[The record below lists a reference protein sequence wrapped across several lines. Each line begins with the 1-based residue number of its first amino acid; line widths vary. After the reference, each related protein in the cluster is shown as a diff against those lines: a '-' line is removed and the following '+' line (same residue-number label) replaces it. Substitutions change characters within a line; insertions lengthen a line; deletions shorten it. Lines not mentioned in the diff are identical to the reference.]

1 MPLYSYKAM
10 DSSNKEASGRIE
22 AANEK
27 VASQQLREKGLRPFE
42 MKPVASGGVDVGAFF
57 AGLKKKK
64 VKASDRMTFTR
75 QLATLLEAGLPLMR
89 ALTILTEQ
97 SENPALRV
105 MIEEV
110 KNSVQGGAS
119 FSEAI
124 GKYPDTFNK
133 LYVSMV
139 RAGEVGGVLEVVLD
153 RLAEFAEK
161 DAALAAKVKSAMVYP
176 AIIVI
181 VAITVITIL
190 MAFVIPQF
198 TELFGSMG
206 ATLPLPTRIL
216 ITISGYVKG
225 FWWAIFG
232 GMAGIYYGSKAWF
245 KTGPGEKWRDAT
257 VLKLPVFGEIQRK
270 MITARFTRTLGT
282 LIQSGVPILQAL
294 SIVKDTTGN
303 VVVGAAMDSVA
314 AAVTEGEPLASP
326 LHRIGVFAPMV
337 TNMIAV
343 GEETGALDQML
354 IRIAD
359 NYDMVVEEAV
369 KGLTSLMEPAIIVF
383 MGVTIGF
390 IVLALFMPLF
400 DMGSHVKA

>member
-1 MPLYSYKAM
+1 MAVFAYKAM
-10 DSSNKEASGRIE
+10 DASNREVNGRID

-27 VASQQLREKGLRPFE
+27 LASQQLRDKGMRPFQVTA
-42 MKPVASGGVDVGAFF
+42 VAEGGIADFMASW
-57 AGLKKKK
+57 KKKK
-64 VKASDRMTFTR
+64 VKPSDMMTFTR
-75 QLATLLEAGLPLMR
+75 QLATLIEAGLPLLR

-97 SENPALRV
+97 SENPTLRV
-105 MIEEV
+105 MIEEI
-110 KNSVQGGAS
+110 KNSVQGGSS

-124 GKYPDTFNK
+124 SKYPDTFNK

-161 DAALAAKVKSAMVYP
+161 DAAILAKVKGAMVYP
-176 AIIVI
+176 LIMVMVAVIVI
-181 VAITVITIL
+181 AIL
-190 MAFVIPQF
+190 MIFVIPQF
-198 TELFGSMG
+198 KELFGSMG

-216 ITISGYVKG
+216 MGASAAIGTY
-225 FWWAIFG
+225 WWLIGGVLFG
-232 GMAGIYYGSKAWF
+232 AKTGSAAWF
-245 KTGPGEKWRDAT
+245 KTEAGERWKDGMM
-257 VLKLPVFGEIQRK
+257 LKLPIFGEMQRK
-270 MITARFTRTLGT
+270 MITARFARTLGT

-303 VVVGAAMDSVA
+303 VVVGSQMDSVA
-314 AAVTEGEPLASP
+314 AAVTEGEPLAVP
-326 LHRIGVFAPMV
+326 LNKLGVFSPMV

-359 NYDMVVEEAV
+359 NYDMIVEEAV
-369 KGLTSLMEPAIIVF
+369 KALTSLMEPALIVF

-400 DMGSHVKA
+400 DMSSHVKA

>member
-1 MPLYSYKAM
+1 MPAFAYKAM
-10 DSSNKEASGRIE
+10 DTANKEVSGRID

-27 VASQQLREKGLRPFE
+27 LVSQQLRDRGLRPLE
-42 MKPVASGGVDVGAFF
+42 ISAVAEGGMGEFMQKF
-57 AGLKKKK
+57 RKKK

-75 QLATLLEAGLPLMR
+75 QLATLIEAGLPLLR

-97 SENPALRV
+97 SENPTLKQ
-105 MIEEV
+105 MIEEI
-110 KNSVQGGAS
+110 KNSVQGGSS

-124 GKYPDTFNK
+124 AKYPDVFNK

-139 RAGEVGGVLEVVLD
+139 KAGEVGGVLEVVLD

-161 DAALAAKVKSAMVYP
+161 DAQLMTKVKGAMVYP
-176 AIIVI
+176 AIMVLVAVI
-181 VAITVITIL
+181 VITIL

-206 ATLPLPTRIL
+206 ATLPLPTRVL
-216 ITISGYVKG
+216 ISISNVIKT
-225 FWWAIFG
+225 FWWAIFAAIG
-232 GMAGIYYGSKAWF
+232 GMHFGSQAWF
-245 KTGPGEKWRDAT
+245 KTPAGERWRDGMM
-257 VLKLPVFGEIQRK
+257 LKLPIFGELTRK

-294 SIVKDTTGN
+294 AIVKDTTGN
-303 VVVGAAMDSVA
+303 VVVGNQMDSVI
-314 AAVTEGEPLASP
+314 AAVTEGEPIASP
-326 LHRIGVFAPMV
+326 LHKLGVFAPMV

-354 IRIAD
+354 MRIAD

-369 KGLTSLMEPAIIVF
+369 KGLTSLMEPALIVF
-383 MGVTIGF
+383 MGVTVGF

>member
-1 MPLYSYKAM
+1 MASFNYKAM
-10 DSSNKEASGRIE
+10 DASNKEVSGHID

-27 VASQQLREKGLRPFE
+27 LASQILRERNLKPFE
-42 MKPVASGGVDVGAFF
+42 LKAVAEGGFDAFMQKW
-57 AGLKKKK
+57 KKKK

-75 QLATLLEAGLPLMR
+75 QLATLIEAGLPLLR
-89 ALTILTEQ
+89 ALNILVEQ
-97 SENPALRV
+97 SENPTLRE
-105 MIEEV
+105 MIEEI

-124 GKYPDTFNK
+124 AKYPDTFNK

-139 RAGEVGGVLEVVLD
+139 KAGEVGGVLEVVLD

-161 DAALAAKVKSAMVYP
+161 DAALMTKVKGAMVYP
-176 AIIVI
+176 AIMVL
-181 VAITVITIL
+181 VAVTVIIIL

-206 ATLPLPTRIL
+206 ATLPMPTQVL
-216 ITISGYVKG
+216 ISISDVIKG
-225 FWWAIFG
+225 FWWALFG
-232 GMAGIYYGSKAWF
+232 GMAGIYFGAQAWF
-245 KTGPGEKWRDAT
+245 KTELGERWRDGMM
-257 VLKLPVFGEIQRK
+257 LKLPIFGELTRK

-303 VVVGAAMDSVA
+303 VVVGTAMDSVS
-314 AAVTEGEPLASP
+314 AAVTEGEPIANP
-326 LHRIGVFAPMV
+326 LHRLGVFAPMV

-359 NYDMVVEEAV
+359 NYDMIVEEAV
-369 KGLTSLMEPAIIVF
+369 KGLTSLMEPALIVF
-383 MGVTIGF
+383 MGVTVGF

>member
-1 MPLYSYKAM
+1 MPTFAYKAM
-10 DSSNKEASGRIE
+10 DAANKEVNGKIDAASDRL
-22 AANEK
+22 
-27 VASQQLREKGLRPFE
+27 ASQQLRERGLRVFE
-42 MKPVASGGVDVGAFF
+42 VKAVSAGMDIFASF
-57 AGLKKKK
+57 KKQK
-64 VKASDRMTFTR
+64 VKASDKMTFTR
-75 QLATLLEAGLPLMR
+75 QLSTLIEAGLPLLR

-97 SENPALRV
+97 SENPTLRQ
-105 MIEEV
+105 MIEEI
-110 KNSVQGGAS
+110 KNSVQGGSS

-124 GKYPDTFNK
+124 AKYPDTFDK

-139 RAGEVGGVLEVVLD
+139 KAGEVGGVLEIVLD
-153 RLAEFAEK
+153 RLATFAEK
-161 DAALAAKVKSAMVYP
+161 DAMIQAKVKGAMVYP
-176 AIIVI
+176 AIMVLVAAVVI
-181 VAITVITIL
+181 VIL

-198 TELFGSMG
+198 SDLFGQMG
-206 ATLPLPTRIL
+206 AQLPLPTRIL
-216 ITISGYVKG
+216 INISDIIKS

-232 GMAGIYYGSKAWF
+232 AFGGIYYGAKAWF
-245 KTGPGEKWRDAT
+245 KTPSGEHWRDAMM
-257 VLKLPVFGEIQRK
+257 LKLPVFGELTRK

-303 VVVGAAMDSVA
+303 VVVGEAMDSVT
-314 AAVTEGEPLASP
+314 AAVTAGEPLANP
-326 LHRIGVFAPMV
+326 LHKLGIFSPMV

-369 KGLTSLMEPAIIVF
+369 KAMMTLMEPAIIVF
-383 MGVTIGF
+383 MGVTVGF

-400 DMGSHVKA
+400 DLGSHVKG

>member
-1 MPLYSYKAM
+1 MAHFTYKAM
-10 DSSNKEASGRIE
+10 DATGKEVTGKIE
-22 AANEK
+22 AATDK
-27 VASQQLREKGLRPFE
+27 MASQQLRERGMRVFE
-42 MKPVASGGVDVGAFF
+42 VKEQGAGGDFF
-57 AGLKKKK
+57 ANFRKKK
-64 VKASDRMTFTR
+64 VKASDKMTFTR
-75 QLATLLEAGLPLMR
+75 QLATLIEAGLPLLR

-97 SENPALRV
+97 SENPTLRE
-105 MIEEV
+105 MIEDV
-110 KNSVQGGAS
+110 KNSVQGGSS

-124 GKYPDTFNK
+124 AKYPDTFDK

-139 RAGEVGGVLEVVLD
+139 KAGEIGGVLEIVLD
-153 RLAEFAEK
+153 RLATFAEK
-161 DAALAAKVKSAMVYP
+161 DAQLMAKVKSAMVYP
-176 AIIVI
+176 MIMVLVAVI
-181 VAITVITIL
+181 VITIL

-206 ATLPLPTRIL
+206 AQLPFPTRIL
-216 ITISGYVKG
+216 ISISDVIKGY
-225 FWWAIFG
+225 WWAIFG
-232 GMAGIYYGSKAWF
+232 AMAGLYYGSQAWF
-245 KTGPGEKWRDAT
+245 KTSAGERWRDGMM
-257 VLKLPVFGEIQRK
+257 LKLPVFGELTRK

-303 VVVGAAMDSVA
+303 VVVGEAMDSVA
-314 AAVTEGEPLASP
+314 AAVTEGEPLATP
-326 LHRIGVFAPMV
+326 LHKLGVFAPMV

-369 KGLTSLMEPAIIVF
+369 KAMTSLMEPALIVF
-383 MGVTIGF
+383 MGVTVGF

-400 DMGSHVKA
+400 DLGSHVKA

>member
-1 MPLYSYKAM
+1 MATFTYKAM
-10 DSSNKEASGRIE
+10 DASNKEVSGRID

-27 VASQQLREKGLRPFE
+27 LASQILRERNLKPFE
-42 MKPVASGGVDVGAFF
+42 LKAVAEGGFGAFMQKF
-57 AGLKKKK
+57 QKKK

-75 QLATLLEAGLPLMR
+75 QLATLIEAGLPLLR
-89 ALTILTEQ
+89 ALNILVEQ
-97 SENPALRV
+97 SENPTLRE
-105 MIEEV
+105 MIEEI
-110 KNSVQGGAS
+110 KNTVQGGAS

-124 GKYPDTFNK
+124 ARYPDTFNK

-139 RAGEVGGVLEVVLD
+139 KAGEVGGVLEVVLD

-161 DAALAAKVKSAMVYP
+161 DAALMTKVKGAMVYP
-176 AIIVI
+176 AIMVL
-181 VAITVITIL
+181 VAVTVIIIL

-206 ATLPLPTRIL
+206 ATLPMPTQIL
-216 ITISGYVKG
+216 ISISDVIKG
-225 FWWAIFG
+225 FWWALFG
-232 GMAGIYYGSKAWF
+232 GMAGIYFGAQAWF
-245 KTGPGEKWRDAT
+245 KTAAGERWRDGMM
-257 VLKLPVFGEIQRK
+257 LKLPIFGELTRK

-303 VVVGAAMDSVA
+303 VVVGTAMDSVS
-314 AAVTEGEPLASP
+314 AAVTEGEPIANP
-326 LHRIGVFAPMV
+326 LHRLGVFAPMV

-359 NYDMVVEEAV
+359 NYDMIVEEAV
-369 KGLTSLMEPAIIVF
+369 KGLTSLMEPALIVF
-383 MGVTIGF
+383 MGVTVGF

>member
-1 MPLYSYKAM
+1 MAQFTYKAA
-10 DSSNKEASGRIE
+10 DATGKEVTGKLE
-22 AANEK
+22 AANDK
-27 VASQQLREKGLRPFE
+27 IASQQLRDRGLRVFE
-42 MKPVASGGVDVGAFF
+42 LKEQAGGGGFSF
-57 AGLKKKK
+57 GFGKKK
-64 VKASDRMTFTR
+64 VKASDKMTFTR
-75 QLATLLEAGLPLMR
+75 QLATLIEAGLPLLR

-97 SENPALRV
+97 SENPTLRE
-105 MIEEV
+105 MIEDI

-124 GKYPDTFNK
+124 AKYPEVFDK

-139 RAGEVGGVLEVVLD
+139 KAGEIGGVLEIVLD
-153 RLAEFAEK
+153 RLASFAEK
-161 DAALAAKVKSAMVYP
+161 DAQLMAKVKSAMVYP
-176 AIIVI
+176 MIMVV
-181 VAITVITIL
+181 VAVVVITVL

-198 TELFGSMG
+198 TELFGQMG
-206 ATLPLPTRIL
+206 AQLPLPTRIL
-216 ITISGYVKG
+216 IGISDAIKG

-232 GMAGIYYGSKAWF
+232 GMIGLYYGSQAWF
-245 KTGPGEKWRDAT
+245 KTPAGERWRDAMM
-257 VLKLPVFGEIQRK
+257 LKLPVFGELTRK

-303 VVVGAAMDSVA
+303 VIVGEAMDSVA
-314 AAVTEGEPLASP
+314 ASVTEGEPLATP
-326 LHRIGVFAPMV
+326 LHKLGVFAPMV

-369 KGLTSLMEPAIIVF
+369 KAMTSLMEPALIVF
-383 MGVTIGF
+383 MGVTVGF
-390 IVLALFMPLF
+390 VVLALFMPLF
-400 DMGSHVKA
+400 DLGSHVKA

>member
-1 MPLYSYKAM
+1 MATFTYKAM
-10 DSSNKEASGRIE
+10 DAANKEVAGRID

-27 VASQQLREKGLRPFE
+27 LASQILRERNLKPFE
-42 MKPVASGGVDVGAFF
+42 LKPVAEGGFDAFMQKF
-57 AGLKKKK
+57 TKKK

-75 QLATLLEAGLPLMR
+75 QLATLIEAGLPLLR
-89 ALTILTEQ
+89 ALNILVEQ
-97 SENPALRV
+97 SENPTLRE
-105 MIEEV
+105 MIDEI
-110 KNSVQGGAS
+110 KNSVQGGLS

-124 GKYPDTFNK
+124 AKYPETFNK

-139 RAGEVGGVLEVVLD
+139 KAGEVGGVLEVVLD

-161 DAALAAKVKSAMVYP
+161 DAALMTKVKGAMVYP
-176 AIIVI
+176 AIMVL
-181 VAITVITIL
+181 VAVTVIIIL

-206 ATLPLPTRIL
+206 ATLPMPTQVL
-216 ITISGYVKG
+216 ISISDVIKG

-232 GMAGIYYGSKAWF
+232 GMAGVYFAAQAWF
-245 KTGPGEKWRDAT
+245 KTASGERWRDGMM
-257 VLKLPVFGEIQRK
+257 LKLPIFGELTRK

-303 VVVGAAMDSVA
+303 VVVGTAMDSVS
-314 AAVTEGEPLASP
+314 AAVTEGEPIASP
-326 LHRIGVFAPMV
+326 LHRLGVFAPMV

-359 NYDMVVEEAV
+359 NYDMIVEESV
-369 KGLTSLMEPAIIVF
+369 KGLTSLMEPALIVF
-383 MGVTIGF
+383 MGVTVGF

>member
-1 MPLYSYKAM
+1 M
-10 DSSNKEASGRIE
+10 DAANKEVSGRID

-27 VASQQLREKGLRPFE
+27 LASQQLRERGLRPFE
-42 MKPVASGGVDVGAFF
+42 LKAVAEGGFSFSG
-57 AGLKKKK
+57 LRKKK

-75 QLATLLEAGLPLMR
+75 QLSTLIEAGLPLLR
-89 ALTILTEQ
+89 ALTILVEQ
-97 SENPALRV
+97 SENPALRQI
-105 MIEEV
+105 IEEI
-110 KNSVQGGAS
+110 KNSVQGGSS

-124 GKYPDTFNK
+124 AKYPDVFNK

-161 DAALAAKVKSAMVYP
+161 DAALMTKVQSAMVYP
-176 AIIVI
+176 AIMVC
-181 VAITVITIL
+181 VAVLVITIL

-198 TELFGSMG
+198 TELFGQMG
-206 ATLPLPTRIL
+206 AQLPLPTRVL
-216 ITISGYVKG
+216 IGISDVVKG
-225 FWWAIFG
+225 FWWAIIG
-232 GMAGIYYGSKAWF
+232 GMAGLWFGSQAWF
-245 KTGPGEKWRDAT
+245 KTPTGERWRDAMM
-257 VLKLPVFGEIQRK
+257 LKLPVFGELTRK

-294 SIVKDTTGN
+294 SICKDTTGN
-303 VVVGAAMDSVA
+303 VVVGDAMDSVA
-314 AAVTEGEPLASP
+314 AAVTEGEPLATP
-326 LHRIGVFAPMV
+326 LHKLGVFAPMV

-359 NYDMVVEEAV
+359 NYDMIVEEAV
-369 KGLTSLMEPAIIVF
+369 KGLTSLMEPALIVF
-383 MGVTIGF
+383 MGGTVGF

-400 DMGSHVKA
+400 DLGSHVKA